1 MKRAGRRLRLSMRCE
16 AASGGSSLP
25 LGDVRMG
32 LRFTVLASGSGGNAT
47 LVECDGFGLLID
59 AGLGPRQ
66 LATRLTAA
74 GASWSSVHAL
84 LLTHTHS
91 DHWNDNTIGHL
102 MRRRIPLYCHPGHHR
117 VLE

>member
-1 MKRAGRRLRLSMRCE
+1 
-16 AASGGSSLP
+16 
-25 LGDVRMG
+25 MG

-91 DHWNDNTIGHL
+91 DHWRERTLSWLARAG
-102 MRRRIPLYCHPGHHR
+102 IPLFCHSQHRRPATFHDIAQVHRLSDATHHISPAR
-117 VLE
+117 L